1 MKIPPNIHDTAS
13 IKKTT
18 KRNRAFPRRVTRVR
32 TTTIKGPIKNSIEI
46 TSKDSRDRRINLG
59 MKIIQKEITIGIVVG
74 TIGGTNTKSLVLEG
88 KLALK
93 EATSR
98 IRPRIEK
105 R

>member
-1 MKIPPNIHDTAS
+1 MKIPPNVHSTAS

-18 KRNRAFPRRVTRVR
+18 KRSRAFPRRVTGVR
-32 TTTIKGPIKNSIEI
+32 TTTVKGPAENSIEI
-46 TSKDSRDRRINLG
+46 TSKDGRDRRINLG
-59 MKIIQKEITIGIVVG
+59 MKIIQKEITIRITVR
-74 TIGGTNTKSLVLEG
+74 TINGTNTKSLVLER
-88 KLALK
+88 KLTLK